1 MRIYQLMFAWLLAR
15 FHRIHQGYAQLLEL
29 NNIQKSRT
37 VSIILIFFHSFF
49 FLILSSNYNNELLN
63 SPALPLILLCLG
75 SYIVVSILLFILS
88 YYLKATIKTERYF
101 PILCIGFY
109 TGSLMSIGYFTG
121 IMSIMTGIFSIGS
134 IFLGLLLFDRKIMF
148 WGTLP
153 CLVVFYSSGLLTML
167 DIIPYAPVYKAYSL
181 ISQSMQSYSILL
193 NLIMSTVVGVILL
206 GLFNA
211 CLDRWTA
218 REQQQQILMTQDS
231 LTQILNRHGFNQQ
244 FKKIKNHSIAQQLPL
259 CVALL
264 DIDFFKKIND
274 QYGHDCGDEVL
285 KAIAQILRLNLRQQD
300 FIARFGGEEFI
311 IILSNTKTITAKKI
325 IERCRTAIEN
335 HELLYN
341 DQIIKF
347 TASFGLCSSAQQG
360 YQQQALLLAADQML
374 YQAKSFGRNCIQ
386 VAHHKPDY
394 KTA

>member
-1 MRIYQLMFAWLLAR
+1 MRIYPLMFTWLLSR
-15 FHRIHQGYAQLLEL
+15 FHRMHQGYAQLLEL

-37 VSIILIFFHSFF
+37 VSAILIFFHLFF
-49 FLILSSNYNNELLN
+49 FLILSSNYSNDLLN
-63 SPALPLILLCLG
+63 TSALPLILLCLG
-75 SYIVVSILLFILS
+75 SYFSFSVALFMLS
-88 YYLKATIKTERYF
+88 YYFKPTANTELYF

-109 TGSLMSIGYFTG
+109 TGSLMSIAYFTG
-121 IMSIMTGIFSIGS
+121 IMSIMTGMLSIGS
-134 IFLGLLLFDRKIMF
+134 IFLGLLLFDRKIML
-148 WGTLP
+148 WGSLP
-153 CLVVFYSSGLLTML
+153 CLLVFYSSGILTML
-167 DIIPYAPVYKAYSL
+167 NIIPYAPVYKAHSL

-193 NLIMSTVVGVILL
+193 NLIMSTVVGGILL
-206 GLFNA
+206 GLFDA

-218 REQQQQILMTQDS
+218 REQEQQILMTQDA

-244 FKKIKNHSIAQQLPL
+244 FKKIKKHSIAHQLPL

-274 QYGHDCGDEVL
+274 HYGHDCGDEVL

-360 YQQQALLLAADQML
+360 YQQQTLLLAADQML
-374 YQAKSFGRNCIQ
+374 YQAKSFGRNCVQ
-386 VAHHKPDY
+386 VAHHKADY

>member
-1 MRIYQLMFAWLLAR
+1 
-15 FHRIHQGYAQLLEL
+15 
-29 NNIQKSRT
+29 
-37 VSIILIFFHSFF
+37 
-49 FLILSSNYNNELLN
+49 
-63 SPALPLILLCLG
+63 
-75 SYIVVSILLFILS
+75 
-88 YYLKATIKTERYF
+88 
-101 PILCIGFY
+101 
-109 TGSLMSIGYFTG
+109 
-121 IMSIMTGIFSIGS
+121 
-134 IFLGLLLFDRKIMF
+134 
-148 WGTLP
+148 
-153 CLVVFYSSGLLTML
+153 
-167 DIIPYAPVYKAYSL
+167 
-181 ISQSMQSYSILL
+181 
-193 NLIMSTVVGVILL
+193 
-206 GLFNA
+206 
-211 CLDRWTA
+211 
-218 REQQQQILMTQDS
+218 MTQDS

-259 CVALL
+259 CIALL
-264 DIDFFKKIND
+264 DIDFLKKIND

-341 DQIIKF
+341 DQVIKF

-374 YQAKSFGRNCIQ
+374 YQAKNFGRNCIQ

-394 KTA
+394 KMT

>member
-49 FLILSSNYNNELLN
+49 FLILSSNYNNDLLN
-63 SPALPLILLCLG
+63 TTALPLILLCLS
-75 SYIVVSILLFILS
+75 SYITVSILLVIFS
-88 YYLKATIKTERYF
+88 YYLKATVKTEWYF
-101 PILCIGFY
+101 AILCIGFY

-153 CLVVFYSSGLLTML
+153 CLLVFYSSGILTML
-167 DIIPYAPVYKAYSL
+167 NIIPYAPVYKAYSL

-193 NLIMSTVVGVILL
+193 NLIMSTVVGLILL

-211 CLDRWTA
+211 CLDRWKV
-218 REQQQQILMTQDS
+218 REQEQQILMTQDS

-259 CVALL
+259 CIALL

-341 DQIIKF
+341 DQVIKF

-374 YQAKSFGRNCIQ
+374 YQAKNFGRNCIQ

-394 KTA
+394 KMT